1 MLDGSFFPGGR
12 ASALEIRDGKMT
24 AIYEDRRE
32 ELGPLTKPAMAARPA
47 PAPSGSPAAGR

>member
-12 ASALEIRDGKMT
+12 ASALEIRDGKLT

-32 ELGPLTKPAMAARPA
+32 ELGPVSKTGHGLSASP
-47 PAPSGSPAAGR
+47 GSA